1 MRVPTNGI
9 TENPDL
15 KWMIY
20 DDLGLPHIDEK
31 PPYIYI
37 DIYIY
42 IHISWNHHFLSYDK
56 RFFADGYPIVTIVQL
71 NITRL

>member
-37 DIYIY
+37 YRYIY
-42 IHISWNHHFLSYDK
+42 TYIMESSLFEL
-56 RFFADGYPIVTIVQL
+56 
-71 NITRL
+71 